1 MGYFDA
7 LTSGYFRT
15 TEDGRRLF
23 FPWGPIGRGYVVG
36 TAEQFRRLRR
46 RIRSYYVVSLPLTIG
61 AVVFAGLL
69 GGAVILPVVIVPYA
83 IWVRIQCRDLALAD
97 ERLTFTE
104 SRINQAREFNT
115 VTLWLL
121 EISSL
126 AFVAAGLFLL
136 VIDLT
141 SWTAGLVG
149 IVFFGLCAFTF
160 ARMLMVKRRVAGY
173 GRRSE

>member
-36 TAEQFRRLRR
+36 TPEQFRRLRR

-83 IWVRIQCRDLALAD
+83 IWVRIQCRDLAVAD

-104 SRINQAREFNT
+104 SRINQAREFNKA
-115 VTLWLL
+115 VP
-121 EISSL
+121 IN
-126 AFVAAGLFLL
+126 GL
-136 VIDLT
+136 VITKLDGTSKGGMVVAIQKELGLPIKFVGLGEQPDDLQPFDPKEF
-141 SWTAGLVG
+141 AQAL
-149 IVFFGLCAFTF
+149 FT
-160 ARMLMVKRRVAGY
+160 
-173 GRRSE
+173 E